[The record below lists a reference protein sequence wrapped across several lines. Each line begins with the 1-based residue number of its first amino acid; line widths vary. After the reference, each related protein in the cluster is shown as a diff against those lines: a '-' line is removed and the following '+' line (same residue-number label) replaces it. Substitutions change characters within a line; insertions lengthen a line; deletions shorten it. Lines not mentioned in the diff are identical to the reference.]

1 MTLPTPLRCSFPGCK
16 NFADHTHHVV
26 YDPDV
31 TKPLCRKHHE
41 DITIIN
47 GIQGRKYRRSLSRK
61 QRFFIWYG
69 FLEGRFKPK
78 RTKKALEYL
87 QEWDTPLR

>member
-1 MTLPTPLRCSFPGCK
+1 MTLPAPLRCSFPGCSE
-16 NFADHTHHVV
+16 FADHHHHVV

-31 TKPLCRKHHE
+31 IKPLCRKHHE

-47 GIQGRKYRRSLSRK
+47 GIHGRKYRQRLSRK
-61 QRFFIWYG
+61 QRFFVWYR
-69 FLEGRFKPK
+69 FLDRTFKPR

-87 QEWDTPLR
+87 EEWR